1 MTVSIGTGSLIAS
14 RYRLGGPLGRGGMGR
29 VYQAHDQVLDRDVAV
44 KLLDGG
50 ACADA
55 EVGQACADEALVAA
69 RLSHPGIARIFD
81 SGVHEGCAFVVM
93 ELVAGRP
100 LDQIIHDGSRPA
112 PSEAAAIVSR
122 VADALDY
129 AHQQGVVHC
138 DVKPQNIILT
148 HEGQPKLVDFGIARV
163 MTTTRSLGPEEL
175 RGSAPYVSP
184 EQVRGERVDGRAD
197 VYALGAVLYELLT
210 GRPPF
215 QGATIVAILGQHL
228 AGTAP
233 LPRSLN
239 PNVSVGLERVVLTA
253 LARDP
258 SKRYATAGAFRDA
271 LGHAVNGERAAAQAR
286 TERVGPLRPQT
297 TLIRGRSR
305 RRFLPVLGPSIS
317 KVAIAAVGVTIL
329 LAGLVLLLALAR
341 PPASASSG
349 TSPGAETGATAS
361 PSSVPTTAP
370 TPTPPPTPTT
380 QPGAPSA
387 PVAPAA
393 APVPPSKPNGQ
404 SKPDGQSEQ
413 AREEQKK
420 AEERAREDQK
430 KQEERAR
437 EEQKK
442 AEERQRDKRGRG
454 N

>member
-1 MTVSIGTGSLIAS
+1 MALSVGAGGLIAN
-14 RYRLGGPLGRGGMGR
+14 RYRLGAQLGRGGMGQ
-29 VYQAHDQVLDRDVAV
+29 VYQAYDQVLGRDVAV
-44 KLLDGG
+44 KLLDEG

-55 EVGQACADEALVAA
+55 EVGQACAEEALLAA
-69 RLSHPGIARIFD
+69 RLSHPGIASIFD
-81 SGVHEGCAFVVM
+81 SGVHEGYAFVVM

-100 LDQIIHDGSRPA
+100 LDQIIHNGPRPA
-112 PSEAAAIVSR
+112 PIEAAALAAR
-122 VADALDY
+122 VADALAY

-148 HEGQPKLVDFGIARV
+148 PEGQPKLVDFGIARV
-163 MTTTRSLGPEEL
+163 MTTTGSLGPEEL

-215 QGATIVAILGQHL
+215 QGATVIAILGQHL

-253 LARDP
+253 LARNP
-258 SKRYATAGAFRDA
+258 SQRYATAGAFRDA
-271 LGHAVNGERAAAQAR
+271 LEGVVQGERAAAQAR
-286 TERVGPLRPQT
+286 TERVEPLRSRPT
-297 TLIRGRSR
+297 VIRGRPR
-305 RRFLPVLGPSIS
+305 GRFFRAFGPSIS
-317 KVAIAAVGVTIL
+317 KMALAAVGVAVL
-329 LAGLVLLLALAR
+329 LAGLLLLLALAR
-341 PPASASSG
+341 PSVTAAPAPTPGIG
-349 TSPGAETGATAS
+349 TDSTPP
-361 PSSVPTTAP
+361 PSSVPTVAP
-370 TPTPPPTPTT
+370 TPTPPLTPTT
-380 QPGAPSA
+380 QPSAPSA

-404 SKPDGQSEQ
+404 GKPDGQSEQ
-413 AREEQKK
+413 VREEQKK

-442 AEERQRDKRGRG
+442 AEERERDKRGRG

>member
-1 MTVSIGTGSLIAS
+1 MTMSIGAGGLIAD
-14 RYRLGGPLGRGGMGR
+14 RYRLGAQLGRGGMGR

-44 KLLDGG
+44 KLLDEG

-69 RLSHPGIARIFD
+69 RLSHPGIASIFD
-81 SGVHEGCAFVVM
+81 SGVHEGSAFVVM

-100 LDQIIHDGSRPA
+100 LDQIIHDGSGPA
-112 PSEAAAIVSR
+112 PIEAAAIAAR

-148 HEGQPKLVDFGIARV
+148 PEGQPRLVDFGIARV
-163 MTTTRSLGPEEL
+163 MTTTRSVGPEEL

-271 LGHAVNGERAAAQAR
+271 LEGMVNGERAAAQAR
-286 TERVGPLRPQT
+286 TERVEPLRPHT
-297 TLIRGRSR
+297 VVIRDRPR
-305 RRFLPVLGPSIS
+305 RRFFPAFGPSIS
-317 KVAIAAVGVTIL
+317 NVAIAAVAVAIL
-329 LAGLVLLLALAR
+329 LAGTVLLLALAR
-341 PPASASSG
+341 PS
-349 TSPGAETGATAS
+349 ATAS
-361 PSSVPTTAP
+361 SPPSQGTGTDSTPPPSPVPTIAP
-370 TPTPPPTPTT
+370 TPTPPPTPTA
-380 QPGAPSA
+380 QPSA
-387 PVAPAA
+387 PIAPAA

-404 SKPDGQSEQ
+404 SRPDGQSEQ

-437 EEQKK
+437 EDQKK
-442 AEERQRDKRGRG
+442 AEERQRDKPGRG